1 MWTEGNYRR
10 LFLDMHI
17 ADDNEEYL
25 SKLDPEKIVA
35 TLKEAGAQ
43 MICVK
48 GRTHTGL
55 ANFPTK
61 YGRQHRG
68 LKGRDYVG
76 EMVKLC
82 HDNGIAVMGY
92 FSQIFDNWAYE
103 NHPEW
108 RMINREGKSSREYE
122 EYYNLSMFRR
132 GRYGLVCPNNMEYR
146 SYVRDCLTE
155 MCSRYHFETIFMDMC
170 FWPEVCFCPSC
181 RERYFRETG
190 RELPEKVDWDSP
202 EFQQFADLRNQWMA
216 EFTEFT
222 GGCVKAADPACTV
235 QQNVG
240 GAASGLW
247 VGGITDLIADQCEY
261 VGGDLYGGYFE
272 ESFICKYSR
281 NLTNSLPFCYDTSR
295 CDPDLLWHT
304 STRAREEFILHG
316 IIPLVH
322 NGAFEICDGINPDG
336 TVSKEAYEVIG
347 EAFRA
352 LEPYTQYVNGNYA
365 SVVDVWLSSHSKY
378 DRRET
383 GLPIGDA
390 RVWANTEFMAAKL
403 GFARLLHN
411 NHIPYNVIPS
421 KRLPEL
427 SGKLLAVTSV
437 ARIRDEEMEAIER
450 YLDRGGCVYLS
461 GKPGHPRLLELLE
474 AEFVGDTPED
484 ATYLTPTEAGK
495 KYFQGFSSQ
504 NPLALNTPQALLR
517 FRGTREVWATLT
529 LPYTM
534 TCRKEFSAIHSNPPG
549 RETDYE
555 AMVSKQVGK
564 GRIIWVGA
572 PIEIA
577 RPVASKQVLE
587 RIIREVCG
595 ELPYTVDAPSCV
607 EVMNWQKDG
616 KQYFSVINELE
627 IVPPVP
633 MDGITVHVPYRVSAA
648 RVLTGGENAEVI
660 HTDAG
665 SSIRIP
671 RLELFHIVEV
681 DAQ

>member
-17 ADDNEEYL
+17 ADDEEVYL
-25 SKLDPEKIVA
+25 SKLDPAKIVE
-35 TLKEAGAQ
+35 TLKKAGAQ

-48 GRTHTGL
+48 GRPHTGL

-108 RMINREGKSSREYE
+108 RMVNREGKTSREYE

-132 GRYGLVCPNNMEYR
+132 GRYGLVCPNNMQYREYAGN
-146 SYVRDCLTE
+146 CLTE
-155 MCSRYHFETIFMDMC
+155 MCSRYQFETIFMDMC

-181 RERYFRETG
+181 KERYFRETG
-190 RELPEKVDWDSP
+190 RELPEKVDWDDP
-202 EFQQFADLRNQWMA
+202 EFLDFVDRRNQWMA
-216 EFTEFT
+216 EFTAFT
-222 GGCVKAADPACTV
+222 KSCVKAALPECTV

-240 GAASGLW
+240 GACTGLW
-247 VGGITDLIADQCEY
+247 VGGITDMIADQCEY

-272 ESFICKYSR
+272 DSFICKYSR
-281 NLTNSLPFCYDTSR
+281 NLSNTLPFCHDTSR
-295 CDPDLLWHT
+295 CDPDLNWHT
-304 STRAREEFILHG
+304 STRAKEEFILYG

-336 TVSKEAYEVIG
+336 TISEEAYEVIG
-347 EAFRA
+347 EAYRA
-352 LEPYTQYVNGNYA
+352 LEPYAKYVNGNYA
-365 SVVDVWLSSHSKY
+365 SVADVWLASHSKF
-378 DRRET
+378 DRRESGT
-383 GLPIGDA
+383 AIGDA
-390 RVWANTEFMAAKL
+390 RVWAGTEFMAAKL
-403 GFARLLHN
+403 SFARILHD
-411 NHIPYNVIPS
+411 NHIPYDVIPD
-421 KRLPEL
+421 KRLPDL
-427 SGKLLAVTSV
+427 NGKLLAVTSV

-450 YLDRGGCVYLS
+450 YIQNGGCVYLT
-461 GKPGHPRLLELLE
+461 GKPGHSRFLELME
-474 AEFVGDTPED
+474 AEYVGDTQED
-484 ATYLTPTEAGK
+484 VTYLNPTEVGK
-495 KYFQGFSSQ
+495 KYFKGFNDL
-504 NPLALNTPQALLR
+504 NPLALNSPQAMLR
-517 FRGTREVWATLT
+517 FHGEREVWATLT

-534 TCRKEFSAIHSNPPG
+534 TCRKKFSAIHSNPPG

-555 AMVSKQVGK
+555 AMISKKVGK

-577 RPVASKQVLE
+577 RPVASKKVLE

-595 ELPYTVDAPSCV
+595 QLPYQVDAPSCV

-616 KQYFSVINELE
+616 KQYFSAINELE

-633 MDGITVHVPYRVSAA
+633 MDGIKIHVPYAVEKATLLSGDAA
-648 RVLTGGENAEVI
+648 VQVQRTE
-660 HTDAG
+660 DG
-665 SSIRIP
+665 STITLP
-671 RLELFHIVEV
+671 RLELFHILEVETL
-681 DAQ
+681 

>member
-17 ADDNEEYL
+17 ADDKEEYL
-25 SKLDPEKIVA
+25 SKLDTDKIFR

-61 YGRQHRG
+61 FGRQHRG

-103 NHPEW
+103 NHPDW

-132 GRYGLVCPNNMEYR
+132 GRYGLVCPNNPDYR
-146 SYVRDCLTE
+146 EYVRNCLTE
-155 MCSRYHFETIFMDMC
+155 MCGRYHFETIFMDMC

-190 RELPEKVDWDSP
+190 REMPEKVDWDDP
-202 EFQQFADLRNQWMA
+202 DFLEFADLRNRWMA

-222 GGCVKAADPACTV
+222 GGCVKAVDPDCTI

-247 VGGITDLIADQCEY
+247 VGGITDWIADQCEY

-281 NLTNSLPFCYDTSR
+281 NLSNSLPFCYDTSR
-295 CDPDLLWHT
+295 CDPDLNWHT
-304 STRAREEFILHG
+304 STRAKEEFILHG

-336 TVSKEAYEVIG
+336 TLCEGAYQVISEV
-347 EAFRA
+347 FRT
-352 LEPYTQYVNGNYA
+352 LEPYPQYVNGMYD
-365 SVVDVWLSSHSKY
+365 SVADVWLPSHSKF
-378 DRRET
+378 DRRES

-390 RVWANTEFMAAKL
+390 RVWANTEFMAAKV
-403 GFARLLHN
+403 GFARVLHN
-411 NHIPYNVIPS
+411 GHIPYNVIPS
-421 KRLPEL
+421 KCLPKL
-427 SGKLLAVTSV
+427 KGKLLVATSI
-437 ARIRDEEMEAIER
+437 AHIRDEEMEAIEA
-450 YLDRGGCVYLS
+450 YLNRGGCVYLS
-461 GKPGHPRLLELLE
+461 GKPGHPRLLELME
-474 AEFVGDTPED
+474 AEYVGDTQED
-484 ATYLTPTEAGK
+484 ATYLTPTEAGSR
-495 KYFQGFSSQ
+495 YFVGFDRK
-504 NPLALNTPQALLR
+504 NPLALTSPQALLR
-517 FRGTREVWATLT
+517 FHGEHETLATLT

-534 TCRKEFSAIHSNPPG
+534 TCRKEFSSIHSNPPG
-549 RETDYE
+549 RHTDYE
-555 AMVSKQVGK
+555 AMVSKRVGN

-572 PIEIA
+572 PIEVA
-577 RPVASKQVLE
+577 RPVASRMVIE
-587 RIIREVCG
+587 RLAREICG
-595 ELPYTVDAPSCV
+595 ELPYVVEAPSCV
-607 EVMNWQKDG
+607 EVMSWEKDG
-616 KQYFSVINELE
+616 KRYFSAVNELE

-633 MDGITVHVPYRVSAA
+633 MDGIRIHVPYKVSKATLLSGDGA
-648 RVLTGGENAEVI
+648 IGIEETERGCTLVL
-660 HTDAG
+660 
-665 SSIRIP
+665 P
-671 RLELFHIVEV
+671 RLELFHILEVEV
-681 DAQ
+681 S